1 MIHFAT
7 SILMFNKI
15 FTKIEI
21 GSIIEDIC
29 CVSWKE
35 FVICVGVA
43 CEVVHPQTLRGAI
56 GGAKNPNYMIF

>member
-1 MIHFAT
+1 
-7 SILMFNKI
+7 MFNKI

-35 FVICVGVA
+35 FVICVVVA